1 MDPQRQRIQEDLRGV
16 ISGQVRCDEAMLE
29 LYGSDASIY
38 QIRPLAVVVPQTLD
52 DVVAC
57 VQYAAEHGV
66 PIHARGAG
74 SGLAGGCLGPGIV
87 VDFSR
92 YLRRILAQGEDW
104 ITVQAGL
111 VHEQLNAHLRT
122 QGRLFG
128 PDPAT
133 SRVTTL
139 GGTVAVNG
147 SGSHWLLYGATRDH
161 VQHVQMVLA
170 TGEVVDLRPVSVE
183 DVRACRLPEALDRI
197 ARGVLQLLEENASL
211 VQAHQPRTKVNACGY
226 LLDGVLEGD
235 TLHLPRL
242 VVGSEGTLGLF
253 TQITVG
259 TVPLKHHRGV
269 ALAFFDSLEQ
279 AVTAALELLHLGPSA
294 CDLVDRRHLN
304 LARETDPRYLGLI
317 PRSAEAVLLVE
328 FQDDSPQQVRDQLQ
342 LLAER
347 LRRRRVRA
355 MDVRLALDPEEVEL
369 FWNLALRVV
378 PTLYRVR
385 GQRRAV
391 PVVEDVAVPPERLT
405 EFLGRLQ
412 RVLKETETVASLF
425 GHVAQ
430 GQLHLRPFLDLADP
444 RDRRR
449 MKQLAA
455 RLYEQVLDV
464 GGTISGEHG
473 DGLSRSGFVKLQ
485 YGPLYPVMRRI
496 KRLFDPQ
503 NIFNPGKIITESES
517 PAVDRLRAVELAV
530 GDSAEQGADG
540 APQPELNWSLESVL
554 AEARRCNG
562 CAACRVQ
569 SAPQRMCP
577 IFRFAPAEE
586 ASPRAKA
593 TLMRAILTGQLP
605 PEAMASEEF
614 KQVADLCI
622 NCQMCRL
629 ECPAEVDIPRL
640 MIEAKAAYVRTN
652 GLQGVQWLLTRLDLV
667 GRLGTRFPRLFNW
680 ALGTRWTRWAIE
692 KFWGLAQGRKLP
704 RFARG
709 PFLKK
714 AARRRLT
721 RPTRRSGRKVLFFV
735 DYYANY
741 HDVELA
747 EALVAVL
754 EHNGVAVYVPPEQTY
769 SGMAMVAQGVLDAA
783 RAQAEHNVRLLA
795 EAVRQGYTIVTTE
808 PSAALCLVRE
818 YPALLDDE
826 DARLVAAHTVE
837 ACTYLWRLHLAGQL
851 QLDFRPLHVTLAYHA
866 PCHLIALEVGT
877 PGLNLLRLIPGV
889 TVRHLEEGCSGMA
902 GTFGLARA
910 NFRRSLRAGW
920 GLITAIRRQ
929 EVQAGT
935 TECSACK
942 MQMEQ
947 GTTKPTVHP
956 IKLLALG
963 YGLMPQLDRLLTT
976 RSEELFVS

>member
-16 ISGQVRCDEAMLE
+16 ISGQVRCDEAFLE
-29 LYGSDASIY
+29 LYAVDASVY
-38 QIRPLAVVVPQTLD
+38 QVRPLAVVVPQSVD

-57 VQYAAEHGV
+57 VRYASEHGIPV
-66 PIHARGAG
+66 HARGAG

-92 YLRRILAQGEDW
+92 YLRRIRAAGEDW
-104 ITVQAGL
+104 VTVQAGV
-111 VHEQLNAHLRT
+111 VHQQLNSYLQS

-133 SRVTTL
+133 SCVTTL

-147 SGSHWLLYGATRDH
+147 SGSHWLLYGTTRDH
-161 VQHVQMVLA
+161 VRRVQMVLA
-170 TGEVVDLRPVSVE
+170 SGEVVELRPVSVQE
-183 DVRACRLPEALDRI
+183 VRACRLPEALDRL
-197 ARGVLQLLEENASL
+197 ARGVLQLLEENAEL
-211 VQAHQPRTKVNACGY
+211 IQAHQPQTKVNASGY
-226 LLDGVLEGD
+226 LLSGVLEGD

-253 TQITVG
+253 TQITLG
-259 TVPLKHHRGV
+259 TVPRIRHRGV
-269 ALAFFDSLEQ
+269 ALAFFESLE
-279 AVTAALELLHLGPSA
+279 TATTVALELLSLNPSA

-328 FQDDSPQQVRDQLQ
+328 FQDDSAQKVRDQLH
-342 LLAER
+342 LLADR
-347 LRRRRVRA
+347 LRRRRGKA

-385 GQRRAV
+385 GQQRAV
-391 PVVEDVAVPPERLT
+391 PVVEDVVVPPERLP

-412 RVLKETETVASLF
+412 QVLKETETVASLF

-444 RDRRR
+444 GDRRR
-449 MKQLAA
+449 MKQLAT
-455 RLYEQVLDV
+455 RLYEEVLRI
-464 GGTISGEHG
+464 GGAISGEHG

-485 YGPLYPVMRRI
+485 YGPLYPLMRRI

-503 NIFNPGKIITESES
+503 NILNPGKIITESPS
-517 PAVDRLRAVELAV
+517 PAVDRLRPLQLALD
-530 GDSAEQGADG
+530 DSDPKNASTV
-540 APQPELNWSLESVL
+540 PRPELNWSLDQVL
-554 AEARRCNG
+554 EEARRCNG
-562 CAACRVQ
+562 CAACRLQ
-569 SAPQRMCP
+569 TLPQRMCP
-577 IFRFAPAEE
+577 IFRIAPAEE

-593 TLMRAILTGQLP
+593 TLMRAMLTGQLP
-605 PEAMASEEF
+605 PEVVTSEEF

-652 GLQGVQWLLTRLDLV
+652 GLQGAQWLLARLDLV
-667 GRLGTRFPRLFNW
+667 GRLGTRFPRFFNW
-680 ALGTRWTRWAIE
+680 ALSTRWTRWAIE
-692 KFWGLAQGRKLP
+692 KLWGLAQGRKLP
-704 RFARG
+704 RFAHR
-709 PFLKK
+709 PFLRR

-721 RPTRRSGRKVLFFV
+721 RPTRRTGRKVLFFV

-741 HDVELA
+741 HDVQLA

-754 EHNGVAVYVPPEQTY
+754 EHNGVAVYVPPDQVY
-769 SGMAMVAQGVLDAA
+769 SGMAMVAQGMLDLA

-795 EAVRQGYTIVTTE
+795 EAVRQGYTILTTE

-818 YPALLDDE
+818 YPALLHDE
-826 DARLVAAHTVE
+826 DAQLVAAHTVE
-837 ACTYLWRLHLAGQL
+837 ACTYLWRMHLAGQL
-851 QLDFRPLHVTLAYHA
+851 QLDFRPLHVTLAYHT
-866 PCHLIALEVGT
+866 PCHLIALGVGT

-889 TVRHLEEGCSGMA
+889 TVRRLEEGCSGMA
-902 GTFGLARA
+902 GTFGLSRE

-920 GLITAIRRQ
+920 GLITSIRRQ

-956 IKLLALG
+956 IKLMALA
-963 YGLMPQLDRLLTT
+963 YGLMPPLETLLQANN
-976 RSEELFVS
+976 EELTVS